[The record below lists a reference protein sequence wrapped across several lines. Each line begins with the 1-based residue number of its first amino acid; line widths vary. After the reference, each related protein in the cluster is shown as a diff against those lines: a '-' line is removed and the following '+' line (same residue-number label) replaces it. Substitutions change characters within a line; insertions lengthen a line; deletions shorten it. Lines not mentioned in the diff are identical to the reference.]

1 MIIAY
6 YICVTKQK
14 NMNTQQ
20 QMTQVVMNRAT
31 EMLKDSQINAIYQ
44 SFKTESEAKDWIIK
58 AALATLILPVN
69 ERM

>member
-1 MIIAY
+1 
-6 YICVTKQK
+6 
-14 NMNTQQ
+14 MNTQ